1 MVVAT
6 DDIEDVAFLSGYPLR
21 GLLRPSV
28 TVLAR
33 SKQYV
38 AALYFD
44 CDTDRFYIAETGGV
58 VLRHALRAVST
69 LGFQLVDDDGY
80 VAMMSGTPEYVAKLR
95 AWIAGGSK
103 ALPPSLL

>member
-44 CDTDRFYIAETGGV
+44 CDTDRFT
-58 VLRHALRAVST
+58 LRKPAASYYGTR
-69 LGFQLVDDDGY
+69 
-80 VAMMSGTPEYVAKLR
+80 SGPYPR
-95 AWIAGGSK
+95 
-103 ALPPSLL
+103 